1 VDQLPSV
8 GAGNVLKDIIESGM
22 VTVVRLMRIF
32 RQAMGSAIVTNAHK
46 INHGEYPVLKGGKNS
61 NFFFIEEEDPE
72 KIVELVR
79 ELCSKRLPGYY
90 KINPLNDI
98 QVLCPMQKGVVERKI
113 SIQCFRRL

>member
-61 NFFFIEEEDPE
+61 NFSSL
-72 KIVELVR
+72 KKR
-79 ELCSKRLPGYY
+79 TRKRL
-90 KINPLNDI
+90 
-98 QVLCPMQKGVVERKI
+98 
-113 SIQCFRRL
+113 